1 MLIQQI
7 LHRLRL
13 WIVKILWIL
22 LLISLLTGSSVPLYD
37 PAIRV
42 RRFTRQ
48 IEFDFLDWTLDALR
62 VKLELYSLGVAAYL
76 LETERQALVQTYLDL
91 VTEIR
96 DLETQLAQVYSDPDL
111 VDPVPI
117 AELII
122 TERNA
127 VWDRQFKLQPIVE
140 TVLQE
145 HVASVLADLG
155 LNPWGAPFPPVA
167 FRFTRPPVSLIISPR
182 HVISQEH
189 SISIDPNLA
198 LENHIALE
206 AQVEGALDVSA
217 LVVPVGG
224 IGIYPTMI
232 QETSSV
238 VWLTETIV
246 HEWVHNYLTL
256 RPLGLNYYTNSE
268 LRTMNETTASL
279 LGREIGRKVLER
291 YYPAHVSPPQE
302 ASPPAPLSP
311 VDPPKF
317 DFRAE
322 MYQTRVVV
330 DELLEQGDI
339 EEAET
344 YMEARRQIFW
354 QNGYYIRRINQAYFA
369 FHGAYA
375 DQPGGAAGDDPV
387 GIAVREL
394 WALIDSPVE
403 FLRTMAWMNDFS
415 DLQVTLLE
423 LKGSPEP

>member
-7 LHRLRL
+7 LHRLRF

-37 PAIRV
+37 PAIQV

-96 DLETQLAQVYSDPDL
+96 NLEAQLAQVYSDPDL

-122 TERNA
+122 AERNA

-145 HVASVLADLG
+145 HVASVLVDLG

-167 FRFTRPPVSLIISPR
+167 FSFTRPPVSLIISPR

-198 LENHIALE
+198 LENQIALE
-206 AQVEGALDVSA
+206 VRVEGALDVSA

-291 YYPAHVSPPQE
+291 YYPAHVPPPQE
-302 ASPPAPLSP
+302 ASPPAPLLP
-311 VDPPKF
+311 ADPPKF

-330 DELLEQGDI
+330 DELLKQGDI
-339 EEAET
+339 EEAEA
-344 YMEARRQIFW
+344 YMEARRKIFW

>member
-1 MLIQQI
+1 MSIWQI
-7 LHRLRL
+7 LHRLRF

-22 LLISLLTGSSVPLYD
+22 LLTSLLTGSSVQLCD
-37 PAIRV
+37 PAIQV

-76 LETERQALVQTYLDL
+76 SETERQALVQTYLDL

-96 DLETQLAQVYSDPDL
+96 GLEAQLARVYSDPGL
-111 VDPVPI
+111 VDPGPI

-182 HVISQEH
+182 HVIHQEH

-198 LENHIALE
+198 LENQIALE
-206 AQVEGALDVSA
+206 VQVEGTLDVSA
-217 LVVPVGG
+217 LVVAIGG

-246 HEWVHNYLTL
+246 HEWAHNYLTL

-279 LGREIGRKVLER
+279 LGKEIGRRVLER
-291 YYPAHVSPPQE
+291 YYPASVPPSHD
-302 ASPPAPLSP
+302 ASPPAQLSP
-311 VDPPKF
+311 TDPPMF
-317 DFRAE
+317 DFRVE
-322 MYQTRVVV
+322 MHLTRVTV

-339 EEAET
+339 EQAEA

-387 GIAVREL
+387 GAAVREL

-403 FLRTMAWMNDFS
+403 FLRTMAWMDDYS
-415 DLQVTLLE
+415 DLQVALVE
-423 LKGSPEP
+423 LKNSPKP